1 MKKIIWFAF
10 VILSSTVTHA
20 QELYVNTEPASNMA
34 SGSIGFRLL
43 SKVYKMNYKNSFDA
57 YRIEPEIMLGASRR
71 WMVHIAGYGSNMFQ
85 KKFKIEGGSLYAK
98 YRFYSQDDVHEH
110 FRMAAFSKISFINN
124 PQQLKV
130 ENKKLVPDVNGGYTQ
145 QLYTT
150 LYNSDE
156 FDIDGNN
163 SGITAGVVATKLINK
178 IAASASAGYGY
189 RFNNLNDKVLP
200 AQPVHAINYT
210 LSFGYLLLPKEYV
223 SYNQTNVNLYV
234 EMLGTAFPGKKKS
247 YADIAPAIQFIFN
260 SIARVDLSYRTQLA
274 GNAQRLSN
282 NYFII
287 RVEYNLLNVF

>member
-1 MKKIIWFAF
+1 MKKIIWFAC
-10 VILSSTVTHA
+10 VILLSTVTHA

-43 SKVYKMNYKNSFDA
+43 TKVYKMNYNNSFNS
-57 YRIEPEIMLGASRR
+57 YRIEPEIMLGAGRR
-71 WMVHIAGYGSNMFQ
+71 WMIHVAGYGSNMFQ

-124 PQQLKV
+124 PQQLQV
-130 ENKKLVPDVNGGYTQ
+130 ENKKLVPDGNGGYTE

-150 LYNSDE
+150 SYKDDE

-163 SGITAGVVATKLINK
+163 SGITAGIVATKLINK

-189 RFNNLNDKVLP
+189 RFNNLNDKV
-200 AQPVHAINYT
+200 QPGQPLHAINYT

-234 EMLGTAFPGKKKS
+234 EMLGTAFPGKNKS

-260 SIARVDLSYRTQLA
+260 SIARVDLSYRTQLT

-282 NYFII
+282 NYFMI
-287 RVEYNLLNVF
+287 RLEYNLLNIF